1 MAGKTLVIIPCLNE
15 EKNIQTVIKC
25 VKKALPRAEIL
36 IVDDGS
42 TDKTRPLALA
52 SGTQV
57 VSHPFNLGYGAALQ
71 TGYKYA
77 MANHFDFVCQL
88 DGDDQHYP
96 EFLPELLKLV
106 RKGNYDLAL
115 GSRFL
120 GQYPYQMQFLR
131 RLGIFIFNRV
141 IFVLT
146 GQKITDPTSGFQAMN
161 KKVIRYYTSDIY
173 PVDFPD
179 ADVLIMAAKKGF
191 RIKELPVKMHP
202 SDQSKLHSGFKP
214 LYYAFKMFLSIF
226 MTLLRT

>member
-15 EKNIQTVIKC
+15 EKNIQTVIRK
-25 VKKALPRAEIL
+25 VKKSLRRAKVL
-36 IVDDGS
+36 VVDDGS
-42 TDKTRPLALA
+42 IDKTRQLVLSNGA
-52 SGTQV
+52 QV

-71 TGYKYA
+71 TGYQYA
-77 MANHFDFVCQL
+77 LSNHFDFVCQT

-96 EFLPELLKLV
+96 EFLPQLLRAV
-106 RKGNYDLAL
+106 RKGQCDLAL

-146 GQKITDPTSGFQAMN
+146 GQKITDPTSGFQAMK

-173 PVDFPD
+173 PVDFRD

-226 MTLLRT
+226 MTLIRK